1 MSKDIIV
8 MCPTVKHS
16 VYVFKDF
23 LRKYSQY
30 WERYWEGS
38 RKVELKNGRRILFK
52 GETEGQQAV
61 RGFRGDILWI
71 YDFLELDKEEYLI

>member
-23 LRKYSQY
+23 LRKYPQY
-30 WERYWEGS
+30 WERYWD
-38 RKVELKNGRRILFK
+38 RKIELKNGRCILFK

-71 YDFLELDKEEYLI
+71 DDFLELDKEEYLI